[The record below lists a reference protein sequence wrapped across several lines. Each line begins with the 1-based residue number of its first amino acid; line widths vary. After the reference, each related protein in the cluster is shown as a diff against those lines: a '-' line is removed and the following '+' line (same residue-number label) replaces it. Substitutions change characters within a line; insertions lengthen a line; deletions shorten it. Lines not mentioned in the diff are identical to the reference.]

1 MDSGR
6 INSFLKS
13 MKWRFYFSTL
23 QIFLGYV
30 LASWAEIKTIDFV
43 MIVLLFVIFGPLL
56 HGGIYTLNDVI
67 DLKEDRKHPVKRKR
81 PIPSGKISI
90 KEAIIFSFALIGAA
104 LIFSLAIDF
113 NLFLIC
119 ILFLAMNLLYSFLF
133 KKIAYVEILA
143 NAATHPLRFYTGVI
157 AAGSFGFH
165 RVALVLGLFA
175 FGIATL
181 KRKKELAESKE
192 ARAVLKFYTNAKLR
206 NLIITSGLILL
217 IITISAT
224 GFELYFGMLV
234 LASYASLMVGYH
246 KYNPINN
253 LLNRWY

>member
-6 INSFLKS
+6 IDSFLKS

-90 KEAIIFSFALIGAA
+90 IEAIS
-104 LIFSLAIDF
+104 FSLAIDF

-133 KKIAYVEILA
+133 IKIAYVEILA
-143 NAATHPLRFYTGVI
+143 NAATRPLRFYTGVI
-157 AAGSFGFH
+157 AAGSF
-165 RVALVLGLFA
+165 
-175 FGIATL
+175 
-181 KRKKELAESKE
+181 
-192 ARAVLKFYTNAKLR
+192 
-206 NLIITSGLILL
+206 
-217 IITISAT
+217 
-224 GFELYFGMLV
+224 
-234 LASYASLMVGYH
+234 
-246 KYNPINN
+246 
-253 LLNRWY
+253 